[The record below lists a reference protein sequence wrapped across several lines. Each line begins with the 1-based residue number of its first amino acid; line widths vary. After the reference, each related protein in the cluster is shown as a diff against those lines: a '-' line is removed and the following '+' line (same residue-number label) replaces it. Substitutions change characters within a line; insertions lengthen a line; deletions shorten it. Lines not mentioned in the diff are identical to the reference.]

1 MRRIR
6 RDSETLL
13 QDLFYRGV
21 HAGDRDTPVSVQPAR
36 SSPVYDILLWADW
49 KNKTAA
55 CLPPQI
61 PAQPGKDARLI
72 HSIASLIR
80 AKSKLLVLEN
90 PDTVEI
96 YKVGVRAIT
105 MMYAKIQKI
114 TFLDSIHFKKSLHGS
129 HGKTWHKAF
138 FSFFNA
144 NDPPPPPSVYVSTTQ
159 LSDSA
164 ARSSRTGRDDVYL
177 PAITRRASSLN
188 SIKGALSQS
197 CPYLHDKRRG
207 SFSSV
212 ASQRT
217 GGHGKKQVI
226 CQMSYPSWKE
236 KKKSIDS
243 SYPRKPR

>member
-61 PAQPGKDARLI
+61 PAQPGKDVTLI

-96 YKVGVRAIT
+96 YKVRVRAIT

-114 TFLDSIHFKKSLHGS
+114 IFLDSIHFKKSLHGS
-129 HGKTWHKAF
+129 HGKTSHNAF
-138 FSFFNA
+138 FFLCFHNTA
-144 NDPPPPPSVYVSTTQ
+144 EW
-159 LSDSA
+159 LS
-164 ARSSRTGRDDVYL
+164 
-177 PAITRRASSLN
+177 
-188 SIKGALSQS
+188 
-197 CPYLHDKRRG
+197 G
-207 SFSSV
+207 SF
-212 ASQRT
+212 
-217 GGHGKKQVI
+217 
-226 CQMSYPSWKE
+226 
-236 KKKSIDS
+236 
-243 SYPRKPR
+243 